1 MVGVN
6 RRWQKIGKAF
16 AAFSSAQL
24 KIRNFQNEAQMKKY
38 VDTYAYR
45 IYAAQVCPFFV
56 KGYAMC

>member
-1 MVGVN
+1 MA
-6 RRWQKIGKAF
+6 KIGKAF